1 MTTQTIKVK
10 IYVNLEIDPEEYIV
24 PSDGMVTDEIEDAMQ
39 DLIHDIGGVS
49 IKNIR
54 ITQE

>member
-10 IYVNLEIDPEEYIV
+10 IYVSLEIDPEEYIV

-39 DLIHDIGGVS
+39 DLIHYIGGVS

>member
-10 IYVNLEIDPEEYIV
+10 IYVSLEIDPEEYIV
-24 PSDGMVTDEIEDAMQ
+24 PSDGMVTDELEDAMQ
-39 DLIHDIGGVS
+39 DLIPDIGGVS

>member
-1 MTTQTIKVK
+1 MTTQTIKGK
-10 IYVNLEIDPEEYIV
+10 IYVSLEIDPEEYIV

>member
-10 IYVNLEIDPEEYIV
+10 IYVSLEIDPEEYII

>member
-10 IYVNLEIDPEEYIV
+10 IYVSLEIDPEEYIV
-24 PSDGMVTDEIEDAMQ
+24 PSDGMVTDEIEDSMQ

>member
-10 IYVNLEIDPEEYIV
+10 IYVSLEIDPEEYIV
-24 PSDGMVTDEIEDAMQ
+24 PSYGMVTDEIEDAMQ

>member
-10 IYVNLEIDPEEYIV
+10 IYVSLEIDPEEYIV
-24 PSDGMVTDEIEDAMQ
+24 PSDGMVTDEIEDAIQ

>member
-10 IYVNLEIDPEEYIV
+10 IYVSLEIDPEEYIV

-49 IKNIR
+49 IKNIK

>member
-10 IYVNLEIDPEEYIV
+10 VFVSLEIDPEEYIV
-24 PSDGMVTDEIEDAMQ
+24 PSDGMVTDEFEDAIQ

>member
-10 IYVNLEIDPEEYIV
+10 IYVSLEIDPEEYIV
-24 PSDGMVTDEIEDAMQ
+24 PTDGMVTDEIEDAMQ

>member
-10 IYVNLEIDPEEYIV
+10 IYVSLEIDPEEYIV

>member
-10 IYVNLEIDPEEYIV
+10 IYVSLEIDPEEYIV

-39 DLIHDIGGVS
+39 DLIHYIGGFS